1 MKRMLFFARRN
12 TYEIMRDPIS
22 LFFGILFPVILLLLL
37 TLINNAIPADA
48 GMSLYQIESLAPG
61 IAAFG
66 LCFLSLFA
74 STLIS
79 KDRGSSFMLR
89 LRTSPLR
96 AWQYIAGYCLPM
108 LPMAVAQ
115 CAACALVSLFL
126 GLKFSVG
133 IFAMIFG
140 LLPTACL
147 YIGIGLLL
155 GSVLP
160 EKAVGG
166 ICGALLTNLAGW
178 LSGTWFSVEMIGGAF
193 ETICKIL
200 PFYSSALAA
209 RSLLQGDYS
218 GALGDLLIV
227 SAWAIGIL
235 FAAILVFTG
244 KMRSD
249 RT

>member
-12 TYEIMRDPIS
+12 TYEILRDPLS

-37 TLINNAIPADA
+37 SLINSAIPAEA
-48 GMSLYQIESLAPG
+48 GMSLYQIETLAPG
-61 IAAFG
+61 IASFG
-66 LCFLSLFA
+66 LCFLALFA
-74 STLIS
+74 ATLIS

-108 LPMAVAQ
+108 LPMALAQ
-115 CAACALVSLFL
+115 CAVCALISLLL
-126 GLKFSVG
+126 GLSFSG
-133 IFAMIFG
+133 GMFAMIFG

-147 YIGIGLLL
+147 YIGFGLLL
-155 GSVLP
+155 GSILP

-193 ETICKIL
+193 ETVCKVL
-200 PFYSSALAA
+200 PFYPSARAA
-209 RSLLQGDYS
+209 RALLKGKWS
-218 GALGDLLIV
+218 NDLLTVAGWTIV
-227 SAWAIGIL
+227 IL
-235 FAAILVFTG
+235 FAAILVFTR

-249 RT
+249 HP

>member
-12 TYEIMRDPIS
+12 TYEILRDPIS

-37 TLINNAIPADA
+37 SLINSAIPAEA
-48 GMSLYQIESLAPG
+48 NMTLYQIESLAPG

-66 LCFLSLFA
+66 LCFLALFA
-74 STLIS
+74 SILIS

-108 LPMAVAQ
+108 LPMAAAQ
-115 CAACALVSLFL
+115 CAVCALVSLPL
-126 GLKFSVG
+126 GLKLSGG
-133 IFAMIFG
+133 ILAMIIG

-155 GSVLP
+155 GSILP

-193 ETICKIL
+193 EKICKAL
-200 PFYSSALAA
+200 PFYPSALAA
-209 RSLLQGDYS
+209 QAFLQGDWRAGLS
-218 GALGDLLIV
+218 SLLIV
-227 SAWAIGIL
+227 VIWAAAAL
-235 FAAILVFTG
+235 AAAIIVFTG

-249 RT
+249 H